1 MQRLQIGD
9 IVEFEQEFCFYSIE
23 KFGLIIDVVDFV
35 DQYHIFPLDELVWY
49 VVLFGTQQL
58 VLSRKMIK
66 PIIST

>member
-1 MQRLQIGD
+1 MQILQIGD
-9 IVEFEQEFCFYSIE
+9 VVEFEEEFCFYSID
-23 KFGLIIDVVDFV
+23 KFGLIIDIVEFV